1 MIDLGH
7 WFKESYK
14 VPSKEEV
21 KELDESENE
30 IQSESDNGD
39 DQQSDY

>member
-7 WFKESYK
+7 WFEESYK

-21 KELDESENE
+21 TDVEMIQDENE
-30 IQSESDNGD
+30 DNYED
-39 DQQSDY
+39 